1 MLPQAAL
8 LGLPEPS
15 VAPSPASTAVAEKVE
30 KIDLGMT
37 QPLEMLPEAALLSI
51 VPAVTPP
58 PATEAAKPSVVDIS
72 PTQSLELPASVLP
85 PGEPTAVVI
94 PLPPIAAPV
103 VVTAP
108 VAVAPEPTI
117 PSDEFGGL
125 TLMATGAWPA
135 MQRATETKD
144 SDTQPELNG
153 PETLSLITKPAPA
166 ATEFEPTLQLALL
179 PDPVAEP
186 KRAANGE

>member
-1 MLPQAAL
+1 
-8 LGLPEPS
+8 
-15 VAPSPASTAVAEKVE
+15 V
-30 KIDLGMT
+30 
-37 QPLEMLPEAALLSI
+37 
-51 VPAVTPP
+51 
-58 PATEAAKPSVVDIS
+58 AKPSVVDIS

-85 PGEPTAVVI
+85 PGVPTAVVI
-94 PLPPIAAPV
+94 PLPPIAAPA

-135 MQRATETKD
+135 MQRAREIKD

-153 PETLSLITKPAPA
+153 PETLSLITKQAPA

-179 PDPVAEP
+179 PDPAPEP